1 VAARLEQRYGIRVL
15 VFVADH
21 SRQDTAER
29 LCREIASRGLTID
42 ALVNNAGYGV
52 PGTFIASPWQRH
64 QDMLQVMVVGLAEL
78 THRLLP
84 GMIERGYGRI
94 INVASVA
101 GLVPAPAG
109 HTLYAASKA
118 LAIKFSEALANEV
131 RRHNVHVT
139 AVCPGFTFSEFHDI
153 TGTREQMKSLP
164 AWMWLDAPT
173 VARQGFDAV
182 MADTPIYIN
191 GRVYRTIVLL
201 VRYVPQSLVKA
212 IGRRLGRSYRKTSP

>member
-1 VAARLEQRYGIRVL
+1 
-15 VFVADH
+15 
-21 SRQDTAER
+21 
-29 LCREIASRGLTID
+29 
-42 ALVNNAGYGV
+42 
-52 PGTFIASPWQRH
+52 
-64 QDMLQVMVVGLAEL
+64 
-78 THRLLP
+78 
-84 GMIERGYGRI
+84 
-94 INVASVA
+94 
-101 GLVPAPAG
+101 
-109 HTLYAASKA
+109 
-118 LAIKFSEALANEV
+118 V